1 MPMKNTKLVINYVF
15 LWIRAFRNYSKVLIY
30 GHNENKEVVTLMT
43 RILVAD
49 DHPLFREALSGA
61 LEPYFEN
68 AQIIQA
74 GSLDDAV
81 SKLKEFEGIELVL
94 LDLNMPGG
102 EYFNGLI
109 TLREQYPSIPV
120 GVISG
125 SDTVEVVAQVMSLG
139 AQGFIPKVSETREIA
154 QAIVDMI
161 GGKKWLP
168 QGMEEQLEKV
178 DDELKLLLQRFR
190 ELTPKQIQV
199 LSYLRAGLMNK
210 QIAHEMNVTEA
221 TIKAHISAILRKLE
235 INTRTQAVLL
245 MDKLQLS

>member
-1 MPMKNTKLVINYVF
+1 
-15 LWIRAFRNYSKVLIY
+15 
-30 GHNENKEVVTLMT
+30 MT

-61 LEPYFEN
+61 LAPYFEN

-74 GSLDDAV
+74 GSLDDAMA
-81 SKLKEFEGIELVL
+81 KLNEFDGVELIL

-109 TLREQYPSIPV
+109 TLREQYPNIPI
-120 GVISG
+120 GVVSG

-139 AQGFIPKVSETREIA
+139 AQGFIPKVSQTREIA
-154 QAIVDMI
+154 QAIVDII

-168 QGMEEQLEKV
+168 EGMEEELEKV
-178 DDELKLLLQRFR
+178 DDELKVLLQRFR

>member
-1 MPMKNTKLVINYVF
+1 MALPKLNTPTYELEVPSTDEKIKYRPFLVKEEKI
-15 LWIRAFRNYSKVLIY
+15 LLMAMESK
-30 GHNENKEVVTLMT
+30 
-43 RILVAD
+43 D
-49 DHPLFREALSGA
+49 
-61 LEPYFEN
+61 N

-74 GSLDDAV
+74 ESLDDALA
-81 SKLKEFEGIELVL
+81 KLNEFDGVQLVL

-109 TLREQYPSIPV
+109 TLREQYPNIPV
-120 GVISG
+120 GVVSG

-139 AQGFIPKVSETREIA
+139 AQGFIPKVSQTREIA
-154 QAIVDMI
+154 QAIVDII

-168 QGMEEQLEKV
+168 DGMEEELEKV
-178 DDELKLLLQRFR
+178 DDELKVLLQRFR

>member
-1 MPMKNTKLVINYVF
+1 
-15 LWIRAFRNYSKVLIY
+15 
-30 GHNENKEVVTLMT
+30 MT

-61 LEPYFEN
+61 LAPYFEG
-68 AQIIQA
+68 ADVA
-74 GSLDDAV
+74 EADSLDSALAV
-81 SKLKEFEGIELVL
+81 LVREDIELIL

-109 TLREQYPSIPV
+109 SIKEAYPMIPV
-120 GVISG
+120 AVISAAE
-125 SDTVEVVAQVMSLG
+125 SVEVVAQVMSLG
-139 AQGFIPKVSETREIA
+139 AQGFIPKSTPTKDIA
-154 QAIVDMI
+154 EAIVSI
-161 GGKKWLP
+161 RNGGNWLP
-168 QGMEEQLEKV
+168 QGMQEELEKV
-178 DDELKLLLQRFR
+178 DDDLKLLLQRFR

-199 LSYLRAGLMNK
+199 LSFLRAGLMNK

-245 MDKLQLS
+245 MDKLQVS

>member
-1 MPMKNTKLVINYVF
+1 
-15 LWIRAFRNYSKVLIY
+15 
-30 GHNENKEVVTLMT
+30 MT

-49 DHPLFREALSGA
+49 DPPLFREALSGA
-61 LEPYFEN
+61 LGPYFEN
-68 AQIIQA
+68 AQILEA
-74 GSLDDAV
+74 GSLDAALAV
-81 SKLKEFEGIELVL
+81 LNEYDGIELVL

-102 EYFNGLI
+102 EYFNGII
-109 TLREQYPSIPV
+109 TLREQYPNIPI
-120 GVISG
+120 GVVSG

-139 AQGFIPKVSETREIA
+139 AQGFIPKVSATREMA
-154 QAIVDMI
+154 QAIVDI
-161 GGKKWLP
+161 IAGKKWLP
-168 QGMEEQLEKV
+168 EGMEEELEKV

-199 LSYLRAGLMNK
+199 LSFLRAGLMNK

>member
-1 MPMKNTKLVINYVF
+1 MEAVA
-15 LWIRAFRNYSKVLIY
+15 R
-30 GHNENKEVVTLMT
+30 MT

-49 DHPLFREALSGA
+49 DHPLFREAISGA
-61 LEPYFEN
+61 LAAYLEN
-68 AQIIQA
+68 AEILEA
-74 GSLDDAV
+74 GSLDAAV
-81 SKLKEFEGIELVL
+81 VKLNENEGIQLIL

-109 TLREQYPSIPV
+109 TLVENYPNIPIA
-120 GVISG
+120 VISG
-125 SDTVEVVAQVMSLG
+125 TDSVEVVAQVMSLG
-139 AQGFIPKVSETREIA
+139 ANGFIPKTSPTKDVAHAITEII
-154 QAIVDMI
+154 Q
-161 GGKKWLP
+161 GNKWLP
-168 QGMEEQLEKV
+168 EGMEEELDKV

-199 LSYLRAGLMNK
+199 LSYLRSGLMNK

>member
-1 MPMKNTKLVINYVF
+1 
-15 LWIRAFRNYSKVLIY
+15 
-30 GHNENKEVVTLMT
+30 MT

-49 DHPLFREALSGA
+49 DHPLFREALSAA
-61 LEPYFEN
+61 LEPHFKDAEILE
-68 AQIIQA
+68 ADSLESTLKVLGETDQID
-74 GSLDDAV
+74 L
-81 SKLKEFEGIELVL
+81 LL

-109 TLREQYPSIPV
+109 SVKDAYPSLPV
-120 GVISG
+120 AVISANE
-125 SDTVEVVAQVMSLG
+125 SIEVIAQVIGLG
-139 AQGFIPKVSETREIA
+139 AEGFIPKSTATSQIA
-154 QAIVDMI
+154 QAIVTVKD
-161 GGKKWLP
+161 GGTWVPESMKDDLENVD
-168 QGMEEQLEKV
+168 EEMT
-178 DDELKLLLQRFR
+178 LLLKRFR

-245 MDKLQLS
+245 MDKLQFS

>member
-1 MPMKNTKLVINYVF
+1 
-15 LWIRAFRNYSKVLIY
+15 
-30 GHNENKEVVTLMT
+30 MT

-61 LEPYFEN
+61 LGPYFEN
-68 AQIIQA
+68 AQILEA
-74 GSLDDAV
+74 GSLDAALAV
-81 SKLKEFEGIELVL
+81 LNEYDGIELVL

-102 EYFNGLI
+102 EYFNGII
-109 TLREQYPSIPV
+109 TLREKYPNIPI
-120 GVISG
+120 GVVSG

-139 AQGFIPKVSETREIA
+139 AQGFIPKVSATREMA
-154 QAIVDMI
+154 QAIVDI
-161 GGKKWLP
+161 IAGKKWLP
-168 QGMEEQLEKV
+168 EGMEEELEKV

-199 LSYLRAGLMNK
+199 LSFLRAGLMNK

>member
-1 MPMKNTKLVINYVF
+1 
-15 LWIRAFRNYSKVLIY
+15 
-30 GHNENKEVVTLMT
+30 MT

-49 DHPLFREALSGA
+49 DRPLFREALSGA

-74 GSLDDAV
+74 GSLDDAMA
-81 SKLKEFEGIELVL
+81 KLNEFDGVELIL

-109 TLREQYPSIPV
+109 TLREQYPNIPI
-120 GVISG
+120 GVVSG

-139 AQGFIPKVSETREIA
+139 AQGFIPKVSQTREIA
-154 QAIVDMI
+154 QAIVDII

-168 QGMEEQLEKV
+168 EGMEEELEKV
-178 DDELKLLLQRFR
+178 DDELKVLLQRFR

>member
-1 MPMKNTKLVINYVF
+1 
-15 LWIRAFRNYSKVLIY
+15 
-30 GHNENKEVVTLMT
+30 MT

-61 LEPYFEN
+61 LGPYFEN
-68 AQIIQA
+68 AQILEA
-74 GSLDDAV
+74 GSLDAALAILNEYD
-81 SKLKEFEGIELVL
+81 GIELVL

-102 EYFNGLI
+102 EYFNGII
-109 TLREQYPSIPV
+109 TLREQHPNIPI
-120 GVISG
+120 GVVSG

-139 AQGFIPKVSETREIA
+139 AQGFIPKVSATREMA
-154 QAIVDMI
+154 QAIVDI
-161 GGKKWLP
+161 IAGKKWLP
-168 QGMEEQLEKV
+168 EGMEEELEKV

-199 LSYLRAGLMNK
+199 LSFLRAGLMNK

>member
-1 MPMKNTKLVINYVF
+1 
-15 LWIRAFRNYSKVLIY
+15 
-30 GHNENKEVVTLMT
+30 MT

-61 LEPYFEN
+61 LAPHFDGAEIVE
-68 AQIIQA
+68 AD
-74 GSLDDAV
+74 SLDSALQVLADNSEV
-81 SKLKEFEGIELVL
+81 DLIL

-109 TLREQYPSIPV
+109 SIKDAYPMIPV
-120 GVISG
+120 AVISAAE
-125 SDTVEVVAQVMSLG
+125 SIEVVAQVMSLG
-139 AQGFIPKVSETREIA
+139 AQGFIPKSTPTKDIA
-154 QAIVDMI
+154 DAIVSI
-161 GGKKWLP
+161 RSGNNWLP
-168 QGMEEQLEKV
+168 QGMQEELDKV
-178 DDELKLLLQRFR
+178 DDDLKLLLQRFR

-199 LSYLRAGLMNK
+199 LSFLRAGLMNK

-245 MDKLQLS
+245 MDKLQVS

>member
-1 MPMKNTKLVINYVF
+1 
-15 LWIRAFRNYSKVLIY
+15 
-30 GHNENKEVVTLMT
+30 MT

-74 GSLDDAV
+74 GSLDDALE
-81 SKLKEFEGIELVL
+81 KLNEFDGVELVL

-109 TLREQYPSIPV
+109 TLREQYPNIPI
-120 GVISG
+120 GVVSG

-154 QAIVDMI
+154 QAIVDII

-168 QGMEEQLEKV
+168 EGMEEELEKV
-178 DDELKLLLQRFR
+178 DDELKVLLQRFR

-210 QIAHEMNVTEA
+210 QIAHEMNVKEA